1 MNFVRKAALLVG
13 CVAVASFAITSAAS
27 ASSLSA
33 TYYVITEN
41 APDVSAFIGGPGLLA
56 PTLGPDGLPMVNS
69 SGASVYQMVNSNN
82 ELEWWTPT
90 TGTGTSGA
98 WSVSSFT
105 TNPFLPTSITLPYS
119 NSCMYSNTSASS
131 CGNDLNDY
139 LTAEYQ
145 GTFTTSAP
153 TTFTFN
159 ACSDDDEYVYIDDQL
174 VVDNGGVHGV
184 SCVSNISITVATAG
198 SHTLDV
204 FYADRD
210 QSGAALE
217 LDFSSLTINPP
228 PTSATPEP
236 GTISLISLGVLGL
249 VGKIRKQFS

>member
-1 MNFVRKAALLVG
+1 MNLARKAALLVA
-13 CVAVASFAITSAAS
+13 CVAVASLTIGSAVS
-27 ASSLSA
+27 ASSLTA
-33 TYYVITEN
+33 TYYVISEN
-41 APDVSAFIGGPGLLA
+41 APDVSAFIGGPSMLA

-69 SGASVYQMVNSNN
+69 AGASTYQMVNSNN

-90 TGTGTSGA
+90 TGTGSNGA

-119 NSCMYSNTSASS
+119 NSCMYSNTSATS
-131 CGNDLNDY
+131 CGNDATDY

-153 TTFTFN
+153 TTFTYN
-159 ACSDDDEYVYIDDQL
+159 ACSDDDEYVYIDDML

-184 SCVSNISITVATAG
+184 TCTAPISITVGTSG
-198 SHTLDV
+198 THTIDV

-210 QSGAALE
+210 QTGAQLQ
-217 LDFSSLTINPP
+217 LDFSALSINPP
-228 PTSATPEP
+228 GTSPTPEP
-236 GTISLISLGVLGL
+236 GTISLISLGILGL
-249 VGKIRKQFS
+249 AGKIRKQLG